1 MICIAEAKEP
11 VSTDE
16 VYLQNTNYIDLAY
29 REYSYYK
36 KVFNDIEYTCIPTE
50 IMDAKLWMLDYWFM
64 PHPGENRF
72 NDTLFDFEVRIEHL
86 NIELHDTKS
95 RLRGRNKK
103 IAIAGVLG
111 FVAGGV
117 SVLLLKN

>member
-1 MICIAEAKEP
+1 MICIVEAKEP
-11 VSTDE
+11 ASTDE

-50 IMDAKLWMLDYWFM
+50 IMDAKLWMLSYWFM

-72 NDTLFDFEVRIEHL
+72 NDTLFDLEVRIESL
-86 NIELHDTKS
+86 NFELHDLKMS
-95 RLRGRNKK
+95 RRKAAKRTL
-103 IAIAGVLG
+103 AITTAGAGIGFVLG
-111 FVAGGV
+111 I
-117 SVLLLKN
+117 LLFR